1 VPDKACQLEAKCTP
15 RVTTAEENATAKQQW
30 APHAAMPFTDFFILF
45 NNDCSYKNSQI
56 MTL

>member
-1 VPDKACQLEAKCTP
+1 MHADSP